1 VQIIKTQKCGK
12 IQNRHIF
19 KPIISVVAAPRQL
32 GHNDLQEDNPQTT
45 NNVRATSTVREV
57 TPSSIK
63 HCAYDKFSWGP
74 KE

>member
-1 VQIIKTQKCGK
+1 VQIIQTQKCGK

-19 KPIISVVAAPRQL
+19 TLFISFVAAPRQL
-32 GHNDLQEDNPQTT
+32 GHDDLQEDNPQTT
-45 NNVRATSTVREV
+45 NNVRATSTVREA

-63 HCAYDKFSWGP
+63 HCAYDKFSCGP